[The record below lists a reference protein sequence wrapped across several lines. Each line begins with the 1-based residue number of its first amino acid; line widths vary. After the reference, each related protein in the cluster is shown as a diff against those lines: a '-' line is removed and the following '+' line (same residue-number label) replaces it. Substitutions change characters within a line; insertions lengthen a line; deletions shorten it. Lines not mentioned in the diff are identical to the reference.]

1 MKLPFML
8 MIVIAG
14 TAVGAVKVPE
24 YRAVEPGCASE
35 TIVLGTDG
43 RASTGRFRVSD
54 VMNANVFG
62 QMDKADDKFVRNAA
76 SVELKL
82 DGETLIVDFD

>member
-1 MKLPFML
+1 MKLPFMS

-35 TIVLGTDG
+35 TIVFARFVLMKPSMIITAQTQCSPADSAGS
-43 RASTGRFRVSD
+43 AS
-54 VMNANVFG
+54 M
-62 QMDKADDKFVRNAA
+62 Q
-76 SVELKL
+76 
-82 DGETLIVDFD
+82 